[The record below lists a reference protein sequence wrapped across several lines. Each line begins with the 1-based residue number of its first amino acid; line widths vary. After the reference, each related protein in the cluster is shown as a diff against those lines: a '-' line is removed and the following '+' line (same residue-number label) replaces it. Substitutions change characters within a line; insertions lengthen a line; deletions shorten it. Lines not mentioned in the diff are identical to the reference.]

1 MSSFPFGKKKASIN
15 WADEDDSSDDE
26 KGDDSTGPDEP
37 DVPSSDSEDEAD
49 AAAAAE
55 ESEEEQDASD
65 DDEAESSEE
74 DEPEP
79 EPAPAPEVAPAEE
92 KPKPSL
98 RTRVSLEVGM
108 TEMGG
113 HAISYMIG
121 DSPLGKKE
129 TYGDTGACLSRY
141 VCAITAR
148 VSSRVGSRARAQPPP
163 RRAHAA

>member
-65 DDEAESSEE
+65 DDDEAESSEE

-79 EPAPAPEVAPAEE
+79 EPAPAPEVAPAED
-92 KPKPSL
+92 KPKPPPPKQL
-98 RTRVSLEVGM
+98 TKKERKALKAKELDDLDALLAAEGLAPQ
-108 TEMGG
+108 E
-113 HAISYMIG
+113 APAAPDLII
-121 DSPLGKKE
+121 SPLGDMHTME
-129 TYGDTGACLSRY
+129 LG
-141 VCAITAR
+141 V
-148 VSSRVGSRARAQPPP
+148 VM
-163 RRAHAA
+163 